1 MKLFASRVSLTTTAF
16 LLVVFQ
22 SVAAQSLAPGESLHM
37 PFEDQSEI
45 LADFVS
51 RNEHYKSQG
60 VESLKERALSIGE
73 GRFGQGLYIE
83 DGAPKS
89 ANTWNQSG
97 LDCDLIV
104 AVVWGE
110 WRKKPH
116 YWGSGHFYGNRGTVA
131 FWVKG
136 EAAHRGVLFMQG
148 SVAWGRKERDLFT
161 VEVDQ
166 EGRLHAH
173 LRDVRSEYHRVQ
185 ADQPTWQDGAWH
197 HVAVSYDRAQGMKL
211 YHNGKLVGSS
221 WGQDA
226 WWQAPLPGLFSP
238 FLQQSRYDEIRMFD
252 YPLDD
257 AEIGALYEKN
267 EAPANPAL
275 RDAPMDADAARR
287 LLAEYGDLDGMELPV
302 VKAGEGVLPM
312 RQSLVESCLD
322 EQIPVSFIMDGRY
335 ELAWPAPYRLFT
347 FILGDADFHGENIE
361 VKLAKGEKPNYVS
374 FEGTLSGLDVRRDKG
389 DAPLLKMEEYAPTFY
404 SQKLNLKGD
413 TAFQIPLVKE
423 YGLPEELEGSAKMPL
438 TGPTRIHEMQLW
450 EVGRQRKKGVGRG
463 ARVDYLR
470 TPEEGL
476 TYSRYEEGAIAKL
489 KGGRDRTVLTG
500 SDGQGEPTEIPLEPL
515 QALHVIS
522 GGRSVPDWD
531 RNGHLAPRWSSLP
544 VGAIETVRAIGLRLL
559 IKPESTSD
567 VLWIKLRDPGNPSRY
582 WTQACVR
589 IEYAA
594 VDGPQEIALDLDIVD
609 LMLASYDRLV
619 VELTFAKGGTLLI
632 GDPTSPAR
640 LIAYPTADYEKA
652 LDEYAEHT
660 LLPARLQYMKEYNY
674 RPWLFTGDRVDV
686 DSWEVF
692 GGPYDMAYPPLA
704 VLRVDPEN
712 EMAKRF
718 KTLLFD
724 RAWFGSIDEDEPE
737 RPLRYEP
744 VEGAPAWAT
753 AQRELLAANY
763 EVVDWIVGQQR
774 KDGMFWGGS
783 NDDSFIP
790 LGWAALPLLGHEG
803 ARKSWLR
810 FYDGLEALGIYKDGY
825 CDIWPIDPL
834 HITDYICS
842 RPLML
847 SNALGNPQVFER
859 ELQTAQRYHER
870 VEAAN
875 AARAQKGLAPLTGDR
890 AMRDQPDVNL
900 IDQMDSEIGHYT
912 RTHLG
917 WWWGETETR
926 PLHAITDRADIATQ
940 MLDAVKKVDDLAVFG
955 LTEARVHTDNQRGIG
970 REVLTSATL
979 GGRLQAYTEP
989 FPPSIAVSWEGVDSP
1004 DLARLVSYA
1013 DDTRLVVNCYNFSEH
1028 VSSATMRVWRLQPG
1042 TYDLTTGLD
1051 ANDDG
1056 LIDGTPRRKEIVY
1069 LHRFS
1074 TIPFSVPLRE
1084 NTVLSLTLVAPTSR
1098 PAQLPDLAIAPEDVV
1113 TDGSNVHV
1121 TVHNLGAVA
1130 ADNVRVA
1137 LLNPSGD
1144 ILEEKVIRR
1153 LESPRESLQAQ
1164 RATVTMGLPGRE
1176 IIIAVDP
1183 SGEIDEVSEENND
1196 DYFILGGTSEAV
1208 LMETKPA
1215 SDEQIEAA
1223 VAQIRRLDDA
1233 VKAYKTRYGSF
1244 PKRLHELLAPADGA
1258 PLLEGEKIPLNPWG
1272 TQYEYV
1278 VARHGQDAIVR
1289 CLTPDGLEIR
1299 NDNIPD

>member
-1 MKLFASRVSLTTTAF
+1 MARALSLVLLLSVITPSEANSAASP
-16 LLVVFQ
+16 
-22 SVAAQSLAPGESLHM
+22 PGETLYL
-37 PFEDQSEI
+37 PFEETSEI
-45 LADFVS
+45 LSDFVS

-60 VESLKERALSIGE
+60 AESLKERALSIGE
-73 GRFGQGLYIE
+73 GRFGNGLHIE

-89 ANTWNQSG
+89 AGTWNQSG
-97 LDCDLIV
+97 LDCDLTV

-116 YWGSGHFYGNRGTVA
+116 YWGSGHFYGDRGTVA

-148 SVAWGRKERDLFT
+148 SSAWGRKERDLFT

-173 LRDVRSEYHRVQ
+173 LRDVRSEYHRVK

-197 HVAVSYDRAQGMKL
+197 HVAMSYDRAYGMKL

-257 AEIGALYEKN
+257 AEIAALYEKN

-275 RDAPMDADAARR
+275 RDAPMDGDAARR
-287 LLAEYGDLDGMELPV
+287 LLAEYGDLDAMELPV

-361 VKLAKGEKPNYVS
+361 VKLATGEKPNYVS
-374 FEGTLSGLDVRRDKG
+374 FEGTLSGLDVRRNKEDV
-389 DAPLLKMEEYAPTFY
+389 PLLRMEKYAPVFY
-404 SQKLNLKGD
+404 SEKIDLKGD
-413 TAFQIPLVKE
+413 EIFQIPLVKE
-423 YGLPEELEGSAKMPL
+423 HGLPEDLEGSAEMPL
-438 TGPTRIHEMQLW
+438 TEPTRIHEMQLW
-450 EVGRQRKKGVGRG
+450 EVGRQDKKETNQSSQVAYIG
-463 ARVDYLR
+463 
-470 TPEEGL
+470 TPIAS
-476 TYSRYEEGAIAKL
+476 TADISRYWDALEKL
-489 KGGRDRTVLTG
+489 KGGQHRVVLPTSAQAGVPSELTLAPLQSIHVLAAPSKTLTG
-500 SDGQGEPTEIPLEPL
+500 VD
-515 QALHVIS
+515 
-522 GGRSVPDWD
+522 
-531 RNGHLAPRWSSLP
+531 
-544 VGAIETVRAIGLRLL
+544 AIGLRLVVN
-559 IKPESTSD
+559 PQAQAD
-567 VLWIKLRDPGNPSRY
+567 VLWMKLRDPGNPSRF
-582 WTQACVR
+582 WTQSCVR
-589 IEYAA
+589 IDYSGN
-594 VDGPQEIALDLDIVD
+594 DTPQVVELMFDITDLV
-609 LMLASYDRLV
+609 LADNDRLL
-619 VELTFAKGGTLLI
+619 VELTFAKGATLVVGGAAGASALTLT
-632 GDPTSPAR
+632 PTSGQGESLAQ
-640 LIAYPTADYEKA
+640 
-652 LDEYAEHT
+652 YAQHA
-660 LLPARLQYMKEYNY
+660 LLPARMQYMKEYNY
-674 RPWLFTGDRVDV
+674 RPWLFAGDTISVDE
-686 DSWEVF
+686 WEVF

-704 VLRVDPEN
+704 VLRIDPEN
-712 EMAKRF
+712 EMAKRY

-737 RPLRYEP
+737 RPLRFEP

-847 SNALGNPQVFER
+847 SNALGNPRVFER
-859 ELQTAQRYHER
+859 ELQTARRYRER

-875 AARAQKGLAPLTGDR
+875 AARAQKGLAPLNGDR

-926 PLHAITDRADIATQ
+926 PPHAITDRADIARQ
-940 MLDAVKKVDDLAVFG
+940 MMDAVKKVDDLAVFG

-970 REVLTSATL
+970 REVLTSAAL

-989 FPPSIAVSWEGVDSP
+989 FPPSIAVSWEDVDSP
-1004 DLARLVSYA
+1004 DFSRLVSYA
-1013 DDTRLVVNCYNFSEH
+1013 DDTRLVVNCYNFDEEP
-1028 VSSATMRVWRLQPG
+1028 VECAMRVWRLESG
-1042 TYDLTTGLD
+1042 TYEVAVGADLD
-1051 ANDDG
+1051 DDG
-1056 LIDGTPRRKEIVY
+1056 AIDADAVREVATVQ
-1069 LHRFS
+1069 LSRFS
-1074 TIPFSVPLRE
+1074 TVPFNVPAGQ
-1084 NTVLSLTLVAPTSR
+1084 NTIISINRIGAVEH
-1098 PAQLPDLAIAPEDVV
+1098 PAQLADLAISHEDIQIDGNTV
-1113 TDGSNVHV
+1113 TV
-1121 TVHNLGAVA
+1121 TVHNLGGVA
-1130 ADNVRVA
+1130 AYNVQVA
-1137 LLNPSGD
+1137 LIDRKGIVLAEERIAHIDTPRSDLAARRTTVTITTKGESVVESVFVDPGD
-1144 ILEEKVIRR
+1144 IV
-1153 LESPRESLQAQ
+1153 A
-1164 RATVTMGLPGRE
+1164 
-1176 IIIAVDP
+1176 
-1183 SGEIDEVSEENND
+1183 EVFEENNEV
-1196 DYFILGGTSEAV
+1196 T
-1208 LMETKPA
+1208 
-1215 SDEQIEAA
+1215 
-1223 VAQIRRLDDA
+1223 
-1233 VKAYKTRYGSF
+1233 
-1244 PKRLHELLAPADGA
+1244 LAR
-1258 PLLEGEKIPLNPWG
+1258 
-1272 TQYEYV
+1272 Q
-1278 VARHGQDAIVR
+1278 
-1289 CLTPDGLEIR
+1289 
-1299 NDNIPD
+1299 